1 MRFGEPLAMRSQIA
15 TSGLIAFVLHIILSL
30 SPHLL
35 FQTSPKSVYSH
46 LAHICATK
54 KENHMKMSLRFA
66 LVATLVALFASMFSY
81 ANQPIGGPRP
91 TTPSATSLSTVV
103 SVNLSVHA
111 L

>member
-1 MRFGEPLAMRSQIA
+1 
-15 TSGLIAFVLHIILSL
+15 
-30 SPHLL
+30 
-35 FQTSPKSVYSH
+35 
-46 LAHICATK
+46 
-54 KENHMKMSLRFA
+54 MKMSLRFA